1 MYAKINHRTSSK
13 NERNYSAKNKRSNRK
28 RQKWD
33 VRDNVLI
40 ELLLSQHSPKSI
52 INKIYRLIEQKSS
65 NYVSFEKARTTKL
78 KIESIE
84 LREDI
89 CQN

>member
-1 MYAKINHRTSSK
+1 MQKLTIAEVQKMNGIIPPKTSGAI
-13 NERNYSAKNKRSNRK
+13 EK

-33 VRDNVLI
+33 VRDNVMI

-84 LREDI
+84 LREEDI

>member
-1 MYAKINHRTSSK
+1 
-13 NERNYSAKNKRSNRK
+13 
-28 RQKWD
+28 
-33 VRDNVLI
+33 LI